1 MKSWSF
7 IGALI
12 AALLACFACGI
23 KLWLEYDLWAIAYY
37 AAIFLALPFSS
48 LLHELGH
55 MLFGAIFK
63 IKTVPKFSLFGSSC
77 VRLIPKTDKHLRP
90 KLFFTAAG
98 GLAVNFIIG
107 VISSI
112 PLYYGV
118 LPTWLCVF
126 LPSSIYLYILN
137 SVNAKNTDGLV
148 CQNLLYNTDEGKVMV
163 AVLTV
168 QARVLNGTPIEEVE
182 ESLLFDLPQIE
193 EDDQSFIALTELRY
207 EYCKAKGD
215 EERAQAYKTSFD
227 DLQKEYL

>member
-1 MKSWSF
+1 MKRWNF
-7 IGALI
+7 ILALI
-12 AALLACFACGI
+12 VTLIACFACGI
-23 KLWLEYDLWAIAYY
+23 KLWLAYDLWAIACY
-37 AAIFLALPFSS
+37 AAIFLALPFAS

-77 VRLIPKTDKHLRP
+77 VRLIPKTDERLRP

-98 GLAVNFIIG
+98 GLAVNLIIIF
-107 VISSI
+107 ISSM
-112 PLYYGV
+112 PLYYSG

-126 LPSSIYLYILN
+126 LPSSVYLYILN
-137 SVNAKNTDGLV
+137 DVPAKNTDGLV
-148 CQNLLYNTDEGKVMV
+148 CNNLLYNNDEGKVMV

-168 QARVLNGTPIEEVE
+168 QAQVLNGKPIGEVD

-207 EYCKAKGD
+207 EYCKAKGE
-215 EERAQAYKTSFD
+215 EERAQAYKDRFD
-227 DLQKEYL
+227 ELREAYL